1 MKKVLLLTLDFPPQT
16 GGVAN
21 YLANISQNLSA
32 DKISILT
39 VRQSGSAKF
48 DQKQGYKIY
57 RENLI
62 SQLPIWPKWL
72 AAIYHAFQVI
82 KKEKPD
88 LILVGQILPL
98 GTVALVIKKLT
109 GLNYFVSCH
118 GMDILLAQK
127 NKRKKWLTTLIIKNS
142 QQIIANSQF
151 TKKEIMKLG
160 AGENKITVIYP
171 CPHTNIIGVGAC
183 PNITNNQ
190 QLNNKQLN
198 EKFNLSNKKVLLTV
212 GRLVER
218 KGQDQV
224 IRALPEVIKSFP
236 KLVYFIVG
244 SGPYQGELEKLA
256 KELNLEDKIIFAGRV
271 NDEELTNY
279 YQTADIF
286 IMASR
291 QIAGDVE
298 GFGIVY
304 LEAASFGLPV
314 IAGRSGGVG
323 EAVLDGQTGI
333 LVNPENIK
341 EIAQAII
348 KLLAD
353 ENLAKKMGQTGKERV
368 EKEFQW
374 SKQAAKLKE
383 LLK

>member
-1 MKKVLLLTLDFPPQT
+1 MKKVLLLTLDFPPRL

-21 YLANISQNLSA
+21 YLANLSQNLPA
-32 DKISILT
+32 DKISVLT
-39 VRQSGSAKF
+39 VRQSGSAEF

-72 AAIYHAFQVI
+72 PAIFHTFGVI

-88 LILVGQILPL
+88 LILAGQILPL
-98 GTVALVIKKLT
+98 GTVALIIKKLT

-127 NKRKKWLTTLIIKNS
+127 NKRKKWLTNLIIKNS

-151 TKKEIMKLG
+151 TKKEIIKLG
-160 AGENKITVIYP
+160 VEEGKIIIVYP
-171 CPHTNIIGVGAC
+171 C
-183 PNITNNQ
+183 PNITDNQ
-190 QLNNKQLN
+190 QLNNQQLI
-198 EKFNLSNKKVLLTV
+198 EKYNLKDKKILLTV

-224 IRALPEVIKSFP
+224 IRSLSEVIKSFP
-236 KLVYFIVG
+236 KLIYFIVG
-244 SGPYQGELEKLA
+244 SGSYQGELKKLA

-271 NDEELTNY
+271 NDDELANY
-279 YQTADIF
+279 YQIADIF
-286 IMASR
+286 IMPSR

-304 LEAASFGLPV
+304 LEAALFGLPV

-323 EAVLDGQTGI
+323 KAVLDGQTGI
-333 LVNPENIK
+333 LVNPEKIK
-341 EIAQAII
+341 EIAQVII

-353 ENLAKKMGQTGKERV
+353 EDLAKKMGQTGKERV

-374 SKQAAKLKE
+374 PKQAEKLKE